1 VHDERT
7 SFPSPVPGHAPAGE
21 AACALS
27 PFELERA
34 IAHAAAV
41 HLEEL
46 TNRINY
52 LHFMEESVLLQ
63 SFDPASGR
71 SRLMRAYPGPCIGEK
86 VVCSLPQDLGDPPP
100 CREDEHLYLIMDDGR
115 AMMVAL
121 VTLHAVYRTSLE
133 IRLPQKGYVVNQRR
147 VQRHGCR
154 EMTARVTCG
163 GRTVE
168 GEVRDFSP
176 TGFRVTMP
184 LGRETAPDRLRP
196 GRSALVRL
204 LQGRETVFSG
214 RCRCLLRRKGLFRS
228 DIVLEPLA
236 PEGAAADSERI
247 RNPRQ
252 TLTPS
257 PALVFE
263 HPFLHKTVRFHVSDI
278 STGGVCVHERP
289 EEGLLMPG
297 MIIPELSIE
306 FAGCRKMKSR
316 ARVVYRLD
324 EGKDGV
330 RCGLAILDM
339 DIDAYSRL
347 VHILTNALDAH
358 AHVSGEVDME
368 GLWRF
373 FFDSGFIYPK
383 KYRLIQSCR
392 DRFKETYRK
401 LYEESPEVARHFT
414 YQENSRISGHMS
426 MIRSYKR
433 TWMIQHHA
441 AITSEN
447 RRAGIAVL
455 IQIMQFL
462 QDIHRLPSA
471 QTEFVMCY
479 YRPDNR
485 FPERVFGGFARD
497 LNDPGACSV
506 DCFSYLPHT
515 TLSLKRPL
523 PRGWTLEKASKPHAA
538 AFRRSYRERSGGL
551 LPDVL
556 GLEEGEDRDLE
567 ALYRKSGLVRRWGAY
582 ALTFRGSPRAL
593 MIANESNPGI
603 NLSELLNGIKILV
616 IDPGGL
622 PWDVLSAA
630 IARLADRYDTD
641 RVPTLIFPVD
651 YVASRSVPSDKE
663 YHLWIYDI
671 RNVGRFKSYLKR
683 NYRIQYW

>member
-1 VHDERT
+1 VRDERI
-7 SFPSPVPGHAPAGE
+7 SFPSPVPGHAPAGPT
-21 AACALS
+21 ARALN
-27 PFELERA
+27 PLELERA

-41 HLEEL
+41 HLEDL

-63 SFDPASGR
+63 SFDPLSGR
-71 SRLMRAYPGPCIGEK
+71 SRLMKAYPGPCIGEK

-100 CREDEHLYLIMDDGR
+100 CREEECLYLIMDDGH
-115 AMMVAL
+115 AMIVAL
-121 VTLHAVYRTSLE
+121 VTLHAVNRTSLE

-168 GEVRDFSP
+168 GEVLDFSP
-176 TGFRVTMP
+176 TGFRVSMP
-184 LGRETAPDRLRP
+184 LGRGAVP
-196 GRSALVRL
+196 GRLQPGKSALVRL
-204 LQGRETVFSG
+204 LQGRETLFSG
-214 RCRCLLRRKGLFRS
+214 RCRCLIRRKGLFRS
-228 DIVLEPLA
+228 DIVLEPLTPA
-236 PEGAAADSERI
+236 RAGTDSERI

-257 PALVFE
+257 PILVFE
-263 HPFLHKTVRFHVSDI
+263 HPFLRKTVRFHVSDI

-297 MIIPELSIE
+297 MIIPELYIE
-306 FAGCRKMKSR
+306 FAGCRKLKSR

-324 EGKDGV
+324 EGKGGV

-383 KYRLIQSCR
+383 KYRLIQTYR

-441 AITSEN
+441 AITSQN

-471 QTEFVMCY
+471 KTEFVMCY

-485 FPERVFGGFARD
+485 FPERIFGGFARD
-497 LNDPGACSV
+497 LNDPGSCSV

-523 PRGWTLEKASKPHAA
+523 PRGWALEKALKPHAD
-538 AFRRSYRERSGGL
+538 AFRRAYRERSGGL

-582 ALTFRGSPRAL
+582 ALTFRGTTRAL
-593 MIANESNPGI
+593 MIANESNPGM

-616 IDPGGL
+616 TDPAGL
-622 PWDVLSAA
+622 PWEVLSAA

-651 YVASRSVPSDKE
+651 YVTSRSVPSDKE

-683 NYRIQYW
+683 KYRIQHW